1 MASHG
6 YEEVDHTADVAL
18 RVWGEDFQS
27 LLSQAAEGFY
37 ALMGVES
44 SLNSPEETCFVLP
57 LSNSEDVIVDF
68 LNELLYLL
76 AEKGHTFSNFSY
88 TENKD
93 RLEIQAMG
101 NKALSQDR
109 YIKAVTFHD
118 LIVEESDH
126 GLEVIIT
133 FDV

>member
-18 RVWGEDFQS
+18 RVWGENFQT
-27 LLSQAAEGFY
+27 LLSQAAEGLY
-37 ALMGVES
+37 TLVGVET
-44 SLNSPEETCFVLP
+44 SLNSPVETNFVLP
-57 LSNSEDVIVDF
+57 LSNCEDVVVDF

-76 AEKGHTFSNFSY
+76 EEKRHTFSNFSF
-88 TENKD
+88 TENED
-93 RLEIQAMG
+93 RLEIQATG
-101 NKALSQDR
+101 NKVLSQDR

-118 LIVEESDH
+118 LNVEESDR